1 MHGLKV
7 AFTDPAMGQM
17 RRETAE
23 HKEMEKAFQ
32 AEVYSQKGTQLRE
45 GSKSPSVAPQRSEK
59 RPQGR
64 SNDLI

>member
-32 AEVYSQKGTQLRE
+32 AEVYSQLRE